1 MAKKN
6 FSSETEKKQALGKL
20 IAQCRGNISQRQ
32 LAKMIDLPPSNLTY
46 IENGVNVPSP
56 EVYLKIMQTLNP
68 KPKIRQ
74 KMDKLYMEIR
84 KLPPPDVC
92 NVLMKNT
99 EMVDKLRILS
109 ETSLTQGQLQRV
121 EELFN
126 SFKGEV

>member
-6 FSSETEKKQALGKL
+6 FSSETEKKQSLGKL
-20 IAQCRGNISQRQ
+20 IAQTRGNVSQRQ

-46 IENGVNVPSP
+46 IENGVNAPSP

-68 KPKIRQ
+68 KSKIRN

-92 NVLMKNT
+92 NVLMENT
-99 EMVDKLRILS
+99 EIVDKLRILS
-109 ETSLTQGQLQRV
+109 GLPLSQEQLQKV

-126 SFKGEV
+126 SFKEE

>member
-74 KMDKLYMEIR
+74 KMDNLYMEIR

>member
-46 IENGVNVPSP
+46 IENGVNAPSP
-56 EVYLKIMQTLNP
+56 EVYFKIIQTLNP

-84 KLPPPDVC
+84 NIPPPDVC
-92 NVLMKNT
+92 NVLMENT

-109 ETSLTQGQLQRV
+109 GLPLTQEQLRKV

-126 SFKGEV
+126 SFKEE

>member
-6 FSSETEKKQALGKL
+6 FTTESEKKQALGKL
-20 IAQCRGNISQRQ
+20 IAQCRSNYSQRQ
-32 LAKMIDLPPSNLTY
+32 LAKLIDIPPSNLTY
-46 IENGVNVPSP
+46 IENGANVPSP

-68 KPKIRQ
+68 RPKIRR

-109 ETSLTQGQLQRV
+109 GLPLTQEQLCKV

-126 SFKGEV
+126 SFKEE

>member
-20 IAQCRGNISQRQ
+20 IAQSRGNISQRQ
-32 LAKMIDLPPSNLTY
+32 LAKMIELPPSNLTY
-46 IENGVNVPSP
+46 IENGVNAPSP

-68 KPKIRQ
+68 KPKIRN

-92 NVLMKNT
+92 NVLMENT

-109 ETSLTQGQLQRV
+109 GLPLTQEQLSKV

-126 SFKGEV
+126 SFKEE